1 VESVSR
7 RLSECG
13 YGKNREEG
21 LSSTHFCGTSL
32 LETVV
37 LQKRFTWDD
46 DDGGGGGG
54 GGGGVC
60 VCMYVAGEV
69 GSTCLFQVP

>member
-1 VESVSR
+1 MESVSR

-54 GGGGVC
+54 GDVLFFQGKVFLC
-60 VCMYVAGEV
+60 VTA
-69 GSTCLFQVP
+69 LAIFL